1 MAEIIKRLD
10 QQRHELKALRFLLE
24 YMPRSLADTTTIPD
38 PDDFQIPD
46 HRRMF
51 VALREA
57 RDKAD
62 AYARLRALAL
72 EETDIDSFLALG
84 GEYYHTYPGLVR
96 ERGKRF
102 REQAVVLVT

>member
-1 MAEIIKRLD
+1 MTEIIKRLD

-24 YMPRSLADTTTIPD
+24 YAPRSLADPTTIPD
-38 PDDFQIPD
+38 PDDFQIAD

-62 AYARLRALAL
+62 ACVRLRALAL
-72 EETDIDSFLALG
+72 QETDIDSFLALG
-84 GEYYHTYPGLVR
+84 GEYYHTYPALVR
-96 ERGKRF
+96 ERGTRF
-102 REQAVVLVT
+102 RQKEVVLVA